1 MLRYLYS
8 DGRLRTGMGSLVLP
22 LAGKLHHLP
31 DWKRGSAP
39 PLRDL
44 ALATHTQSCAPG
56 GLLHAPLCSRLL
68 FWMKKQPAEREEE
81 SRVIL
86 PWPLISM
93 TGEGDHL
100 CIRLCKE
107 PRVTRASM
115 QGQPGD
121 YTETQGCCLLIFSLP
136 FCTFPFSIFSPL
148 PASHRE
154 TAPSL
159 VWGNLPR
166 G

>member
-1 MLRYLYS
+1 MVGFALGWGCS
-8 DGRLRTGMGSLVLP
+8 FSPWQVNCTSVQTGRGGSMLP
-22 LAGKLHHLP
+22 L
-31 DWKRGSAP
+31 SN
-39 PLRDL
+39 L
-44 ALATHTQSCAPG
+44 ALATHKQSA
-56 GLLHAPLCSRLL
+56 LLVSSCTPPCSQMLL
-68 FWMKKQPAEREEE
+68 WREKQPAEREEQ

-100 CIRLCKE
+100 CIRICKE
-107 PRVTRASM
+107 PRVTRVSM

-121 YTETQGCCLLIFSLP
+121 YTETQGCCLLIFSPP
-136 FCTFPFSIFSPL
+136 FCTFPFSICSPL

-159 VWGNLPR
+159 VWGDLPR